1 MKRKTLLIVDDIEL
15 NRAILYELFHN
26 KYTILEAENGKEA
39 LQLIE
44 AHADE
49 LSVVLL
55 DVVMPVMDGIEM
67 LRHFNSQWLNII
79 PVILI
84 TAENNESTALAGY
97 NLGVADI
104 INKPFN
110 PEIVS
115 RRGENVIELYTHKRN
130 LEEKLQEQ
138 YELLERQAEKLKQA
152 NTSIIDMLS
161 TVVEFRNGESGF
173 HVRRIR
179 YITKLL
185 LEELGAR
192 YDEYHFSDEQIQLI
206 TDASAL
212 HDIGKIVIPDAV
224 LLKPGKL
231 TPEEYE
237 IIKTHTIRGCEILE
251 NLEYVHDPEFFTYCY
266 EICRHHHERWDG
278 RGYPD
283 GLKGN
288 QISIWAQVVALADVY
303 EALTNKRIYKPPYS
317 HEQAVSMILN
327 GECGSFNPRLLSC
340 FLEVAGILKNS
351 SPILQEQK
359 QKTPFAVDNLLNVM
373 PAASAGRESLSERT
387 LWLLELEREKYRTL
401 SDLSGEITF
410 DYDVKADILQF
421 SEKYITVFE
430 GNFKIEQAKAH
441 IFATDMIAKEDLA
454 LLKQRLDQLTP
465 EQDACKMELRIR
477 TLSGEQEWF
486 ELYVHALWKGENAPE
501 CVSLI
506 GKLTNIHTAR
516 LETERL
522 RLQANTDA
530 LTGLYNRKALQEM
543 AQSLAEE
550 YEHFSALFFVDVDEF
565 KAINDAFGHEYGDEV
580 LNQIAQGL
588 RSVVRKTD
596 AVGRIGGDEFVILWS
611 GNCQRR
617 DLEKKARE
625 ICTLFRRADRRL
637 KDGKAIGLSVG
648 IACANAGPIDFQT
661 LLAQADKA
669 LYYAKK
675 HTKGRYAFYT
685 DELAD
690 GQGESL
696 FVLST
701 N

>member
-1 MKRKTLLIVDDIEL
+1 MNRKTLLIVDDIEL

-26 KYTILEAENGKEA
+26 KYTILEAENGEEA
-39 LQLIE
+39 LKLIE
-44 AHADE
+44 AHASD
-49 LSVVLL
+49 LAVVLL

-67 LRHFNSQWLNII
+67 LRHFSSQWSSSI
-79 PVILI
+79 PVVLI
-84 TAENNESTALAGY
+84 TAENNESTALEGY

-115 RRGENVIELYTHKRN
+115 RRVENVIELYAHKRH
-130 LEEKLQEQ
+130 LEEKLQDQ
-138 YELLERQAEKLKQA
+138 YELLEQQAEKLKQA

-173 HVRRIR
+173 HIRRIR

-185 LEELGAR
+185 MEALGAR
-192 YDEYHFSDEQIQLI
+192 YEDYRFSDEQIQMI

-237 IIKTHTIRGCEILE
+237 IIKTHTTKGCEILD
-251 NLEYVHDPEFFTYCY
+251 NLEYVHDPDFFTYCY

-303 EALTNKRIYKPPYS
+303 EALTNKRIYKPPYT
-317 HEQAVSMILN
+317 HDQAVSMILN

-340 FLEVAGILKNS
+340 FLEVASILKSS
-351 SPILQEQK
+351 SPILQGQTKKPHFMME
-359 QKTPFAVDNLLNVM
+359 NLLTAQPQA
-373 PAASAGRESLSERT
+373 PASGETLSERT
-387 LWLLELEREKYRTL
+387 LWLLELEREKYRAL
-401 SDLSGEITF
+401 SDLSGEVTF
-410 DYDVKADILQF
+410 DYDVKTDILEF
-421 SEKYITVFE
+421 SEKYMTVF
-430 GNFKIEQAKAH
+430 GSDFKIEQAKEH
-441 IFATDMIAKEDLA
+441 VFHTERLSEEELA
-454 LLKQRLDQLTP
+454 LLAHSLSELTP
-465 EQDACKMELRIR
+465 ERSACKLELRIK
-477 TLSGEQEWF
+477 TISGESEWF
-486 ELYVHALWKGENAPE
+486 ELYVRALWKGESKLE

-506 GKLTNIHTAR
+506 GKLTNIHLAR

-522 RLQANTDA
+522 RVQANTDA
-530 LTGLYNRKALQEM
+530 LTGLYNRKALMEM
-543 AQSLAEE
+543 TQGSAGNDEIFQ
-550 YEHFSALFFVDVDEF
+550 ALFFVDVDNF
-565 KAINDAFGHEYGDEV
+565 KTINDVFGHEYGDEV
-580 LNQIAQGL
+580 LKRIAKGL
-588 RSVVRKTD
+588 SSVFRKTD

-611 GNCQRR
+611 GEYKPR
-617 DLEKKARE
+617 DLEQKARA
-625 ICTLFRRADRRL
+625 ICSLFQSDEQKL
-637 KDGKAIGLSVG
+637 KDGQAIGLSVG
-648 IACANAGPIDFQT
+648 IAHKGDEIIDFQT
-661 LLAQADKA
+661 LLSQADKA

-685 DELAD
+685 DDLAD

-696 FVLST
+696 FVFS
-701 N
+701 